1 MLNIHYSTD
10 RQQPPKSESPHS
22 SFFLQRGRKPF
33 WQGAGR
39 GGDTGAANLL
49 PYIWMPLL
57 FLWPCRCENC
67 QQISCRHCCKYSVI
81 SAQAQAT
88 SYTSSWLREVGPWG
102 EAFSI
107 WYSCCCFM
115 RRFNLTIR
123 IFKATWLSVLF
134 LQMVGLHSLPPP
146 LRVTGQA
153 GVRLTAVLAVLSQEL
168 STTMIFNLYRLK
180 SSASQLSTCFAI
192 ELAHG
197 EGANSVPAW
206 NWKVHILFTFHFETS
221 FHQVKI

>member
-22 SFFLQRGRKPF
+22 SFFLQQGRKPF

-39 GGDTGAANLL
+39 GGTRGQ
-49 PYIWMPLL
+49 PTCCRISECHC
-57 FLWPCRCENC
+57 FLRPCRCENC

-88 SYTSSWLREVGPWG
+88 SYTSSRLREVGPWG

-123 IFKATWLSVLF
+123 IFKATCLSVLF

-146 LRVTGQA
+146 LRVTGLA
-153 GVRLTAVLAVLSQEL
+153 GVRLTAIPAVLSQEL

-192 ELAHG
+192 KLAHG